1 MVQWMRQR
9 LLIQLRVFKL
19 VKFEVISFVS
29 VAFSVTRVYHLPSLL
44 QGMS

>member
-9 LLIQLRVFKL
+9 LLIQFKVF
-19 VKFEVISFVS
+19 KFEVISFVS
-29 VAFSVTRVYHLPSLL
+29 VAFSMTRDYHLPCLL